1 MREIKFRV
9 WKTEFTRVGEHNIG
23 EMAYDVV
30 LANPVWNNADIR
42 VNDILA
48 KTHNLMQYTGL
59 KDKNGKEIYEG
70 DILKSES
77 DFVLSVEYFSGRFNV
92 VGFDRKLSDI
102 HDLHYYIE
110 RLSLCEVIGNIY
122 ENPELLEVEDATT
135 N

>member
-1 MREIKFRV
+1 MREIKFRAFAGDR
-9 WKTEFTRVGEHNIG
+9 KGMYYNVGFINYDNCFYVIPFDSRG
-23 EMAYDVV
+23 NEMDRMHSHSHKM
-30 LANPVWNNADIR
+30 IM
-42 VNDILA
+42 
-48 KTHNLMQYTGL
+48 MQYAGL

-122 ENPELLEVEDATT
+122 ENPELLKSTP
-135 N
+135 